1 MPDNSQQKP
10 PRTQA
15 DKERS
20 RQQSRAVTGKEAA
33 KGVTGQPGRG
43 QRSSPKGTPQKG
55 TSGPGR
61 GNQAGKGQ
69 PRGGGGGSRPSR
81 SGSGASMPRR
91 SPTALLTW
99 GLVALVLIIVV
110 VLVVVKLASSSTNNA
125 NAVTSQPVPAAIAAD
140 VTQIPA
146 SVYNAV
152 GASSPTVA
160 ISPPKAI
167 SGAPALTLKGKP
179 GVFYMGGEFCPFC
192 GAERW
197 AMIASFS
204 RFGTLTGLGT
214 MQSSSSDIFPNTQT
228 FTFAKAQFTSD
239 YISVDTKEYY
249 SNQENPAGTGYVVL
263 QPLSKSES
271 ALVAKYDTAKYTG
284 ASTTKSGSI
293 PFVDIGNKYLI
304 SGASYSP
311 SILQGLSRA
320 QIASNL
326 STAKDPATRAII
338 ATSNLISAAICESD
352 GQKPASVCASKG
364 VMAAAKALGRSS

>member
-61 GNQAGKGQ
+61 GSQAGKGQ
-69 PRGGGGGSRPSR
+69 PRGGGGGSRSSR

-110 VLVVVKLASSSTNNA
+110 VLVVVKLASSSTNNS

-204 RFGTLTGLGT
+204 RFGTFTGLGT
-214 MQSSSSDIFPNTQT
+214 MAVELDRRLSQHPDLHLRQGAVHKPLHLRGH
-228 FTFAKAQFTSD
+228 
-239 YISVDTKEYY
+239 E
-249 SNQENPAGTGYVVL
+249 GVL
-263 QPLSKSES
+263 QQPGERRRHRLRRPS
-271 ALVAKYDTAKYTG
+271 AT
-284 ASTTKSGSI
+284 
-293 PFVDIGNKYLI
+293 
-304 SGASYSP
+304 
-311 SILQGLSRA
+311 LQVRERPGGQVRHGEVHGGHPQQRA
-320 QIASNL
+320 ARS
-326 STAKDPATRAII
+326 
-338 ATSNLISAAICESD
+338 
-352 GQKPASVCASKG
+352 
-364 VMAAAKALGRSS
+364 RSSTSGTST